1 MGESFSR
8 QVPQVH
14 LNGRIVPA
22 DQAAIGA
29 ADAGLIHGASVFTTM
44 LVRHGKV
51 FRLDRH
57 LNRLLEAAEHFALR
71 TDLPTGQAGATAQT
85 LTAAVAELLAANALT
100 EARMRITLT
109 PGAVDG
115 QGPPTTLITADPLPP
130 QPREW
135 YERGVGVVI
144 STFLQSRTDPLAG
157 YKTGYYL
164 PRLLARQQAAAK
176 GMEEALWFTTDHL
189 LAEACFCNVFLVREG
204 SVLTPPLDTP
214 VLPGIVR
221 GAVLELCAAAG
232 VACEDRRPLTIRDLL
247 AAEEIFLTSAV
258 SGIRPVVRLERHAVG
273 GETPGSVT
281 RKLMD
286 AYNTLLDKECPA

>member
-1 MGESFSR
+1 MGESFVP

-22 DQAAIGA
+22 SQAAIGV

-57 LNRLLEAAEHFALR
+57 LERLLEAAEHFALR
-71 TDLPTGQAGATAQT
+71 TDATPQT
-85 LTAAVAELLAANALT
+85 LAAAVAELLAANALT
-100 EARMRITLT
+100 EARARITLT

-115 QGPPTTLITADPLPP
+115 QGSPTTLVTAEPLPP

-157 YKTGYYL
+157 YKTGCYL
-164 PRLLARQQAAAK
+164 PRLLARRQAAAK

-189 LAEACFCNVFLVREG
+189 LAEACFCNVFLVQG
-204 SVLTPPLDTP
+204 GGVLTPPLDTP
-214 VLPGIVR
+214 VLPGVVR
-221 GAVLELCAAAG
+221 GAVGELCAAAG
-232 VACEDRRPLTIRDLL
+232 IACDDRRPLTIRDML
-247 AAEEIFLTSAV
+247 AAEEIFLTSAI
-258 SGIRPVVRLERHAVG
+258 SGIRPVVRVERHAVG
-273 GETPGSVT
+273 GETPGPLT
-281 RKLMD
+281 GKLMD